1 MEKTNNE
8 KTELS
13 DKTLLQQYNKLM
25 SKVPISIKISN
36 SEKSKPESF
45 EYISNP
51 NLVQKYKLKSTEDLN
66 VNNNNIPQKNNNSNS
81 IFSTSVS
88 TIDFKQKNEGFYLQ
102 MKINETKQKIENLK
116 KKINKKNQDVIY
128 LQEQLKEIKKV
139 KGIKIIE
146 LENLLSN
153 KESLEEILRV
163 FIQDIIN
170 LNSLRNIYEEV
181 YVVKNEL
188 VNCPIQKLIDNI
200 KNIFQELKIT
210 FNQQIKDIIKSNF
223 EKIDLIKEENIE
235 LFLLEIVESL
245 KKIILN
251 ENINET
257 QLILLL
263 KYLIKIIYLDN
274 KIQETF
280 NYIKK
285 KYKEQKLETKTKISE
300 LLNSIQSTDEKILE
314 LNNLLEELE
323 NKLILYE
330 QNSRNNKT
338 TGNKFKK
345 NLLLLKEDELE
356 NQNINSSSRENEIK
370 QDKELYKITV
380 PNNISTEYINIQ
392 TQTTPITSSS
402 RLYKNFNK
410 NKQFD
415 ESFCYYKIIN
425 KLDNK
430 FNPLS
435 SNDKTPDF
443 LNYYKG
449 LISIDF
455 ANKLLLIND
464 EGKLNNV
471 RKLNLKIN
479 FYQLSHIFINNNMR
493 NIIKVYNLYLK
504 YNHKCIRETSRNS
517 SLNKFIHLK
526 ELSNI
531 NMDDNLKIKSA
542 LCKYFSFSLLF
553 KNKLLEIIFMNFDEF
568 KNWFNGLNLIVNDNK
583 RNNSK
588 DKNDLIIKNILS
600 HQKNKSSV
608 VRFFHNGK

>member
-13 DKTLLQQYNKLM
+13 DKTLLQQYNKLT
-25 SKVPISIKISN
+25 KVPISIKIPN

-66 VNNNNIPQKNNNSNS
+66 VNNNNIPQKNSNSNS

-102 MKINETKQKIENLK
+102 MKINEIKQKIENLK
-116 KKINKKNQDVIY
+116 KKINKKNQDMIN

-181 YVVKNEL
+181 YVNKNEL
-188 VNCPIQKLIDNI
+188 INCPIQKLIENI

-210 FNQQIKDIIKSNF
+210 FNQQINDIIKSNF

-251 ENINET
+251 DNINET

-285 KYKEQKLETKTKISE
+285 
-300 LLNSIQSTDEKILE
+300 
-314 LNNLLEELE
+314 
-323 NKLILYE
+323 
-330 QNSRNNKT
+330 
-338 TGNKFKK
+338 
-345 NLLLLKEDELE
+345 
-356 NQNINSSSRENEIK
+356 NI
-370 QDKELYKITV
+370 
-380 PNNISTEYINIQ
+380 
-392 TQTTPITSSS
+392 
-402 RLYKNFNK
+402 K
-410 NKQFD
+410 NK
-415 ESFCYYKIIN
+415 K
-425 KLDNK
+425 
-430 FNPLS
+430 
-435 SNDKTPDF
+435 
-443 LNYYKG
+443 
-449 LISIDF
+449 
-455 ANKLLLIND
+455 
-464 EGKLNNV
+464 
-471 RKLNLKIN
+471 
-479 FYQLSHIFINNNMR
+479 
-493 NIIKVYNLYLK
+493 
-504 YNHKCIRETSRNS
+504 
-517 SLNKFIHLK
+517 
-526 ELSNI
+526 
-531 NMDDNLKIKSA
+531 
-542 LCKYFSFSLLF
+542 
-553 KNKLLEIIFMNFDEF
+553 
-568 KNWFNGLNLIVNDNK
+568 
-583 RNNSK
+583 
-588 DKNDLIIKNILS
+588 
-600 HQKNKSSV
+600 
-608 VRFFHNGK
+608 

>member
-1 MEKTNNE
+1 MKKDKTNKE

-36 SEKSKPESF
+36 SVKSKPESF

-285 KYKEQKLETKTKISE
+285 KYKEQKLETKTK
-300 LLNSIQSTDEKILE
+300 
-314 LNNLLEELE
+314 
-323 NKLILYE
+323 
-330 QNSRNNKT
+330 
-338 TGNKFKK
+338 K
-345 NLLLLKEDELE
+345 N
-356 NQNINSSSRENEIK
+356 
-370 QDKELYKITV
+370 
-380 PNNISTEYINIQ
+380 
-392 TQTTPITSSS
+392 
-402 RLYKNFNK
+402 
-410 NKQFD
+410 
-415 ESFCYYKIIN
+415 
-425 KLDNK
+425 
-430 FNPLS
+430 
-435 SNDKTPDF
+435 
-443 LNYYKG
+443 
-449 LISIDF
+449 
-455 ANKLLLIND
+455 
-464 EGKLNNV
+464 
-471 RKLNLKIN
+471 
-479 FYQLSHIFINNNMR
+479 
-493 NIIKVYNLYLK
+493 
-504 YNHKCIRETSRNS
+504 
-517 SLNKFIHLK
+517 
-526 ELSNI
+526 
-531 NMDDNLKIKSA
+531 
-542 LCKYFSFSLLF
+542 
-553 KNKLLEIIFMNFDEF
+553 
-568 KNWFNGLNLIVNDNK
+568 
-583 RNNSK
+583 
-588 DKNDLIIKNILS
+588 
-600 HQKNKSSV
+600 
-608 VRFFHNGK
+608 